1 MNNDERINNL
11 ENQINILSNKFKENI
26 ERYLNLER
34 EIHNL
39 KEYNKKTNSD
49 ISNKLDTLIGII
61 WKNSNENNSG
71 TLNNPNNPFIK
82 ASKEDDKIGDEE
94 ENEEEMDLE
103 SSLTIKSKKF

>member
-11 ENQINILSNKFKENI
+11 ENQINILSNKFKENNGG
-26 ERYLNLER
+26 YLNIEK

-49 ISNKLDTLIGII
+49 ISNKLNTLIGII
-61 WKNSNENNSG
+61 GKKRNENNSG

-82 ASKEDDKIGDEE
+82 ASKENDKIR
-94 ENEEEMDLE
+94 
-103 SSLTIKSKKF
+103 KFIFLI